1 MTDWNEMLVQLD
13 KEKLKITSERWTSAQ
28 GLQLENE
35 FPEPN
40 AVPFGMTPS
49 TPNAT
54 SFSTI
59 ILFSLS
65 DFTTFNSIHSAPLKS
80 DKIESTNSLKYSDTF
95 PSEEFF
101 SL

>member
-13 KEKLKITSERWTSAQ
+13 KERLKRTSERWTSAQ
-28 GLQLENE
+28 GLQSGNE

-59 ILFSLS
+59 TKQVNKKRVSKKSKKDRITAKSVSLS
-65 DFTTFNSIHSAPLKS
+65 ERLS
-80 DKIESTNSLKYSDTF
+80 DRG
-95 PSEEFF
+95 
-101 SL
+101 

>member
-13 KEKLKITSERWTSAQ
+13 KERLKRTSERWTSAQ

-49 TPNAT
+49 TTDAT

-59 ILFSLS
+59 TKQVNKKRVSKKSKRDRIAAKSVSLS
-65 DFTTFNSIHSAPLKS
+65 ERLG
-80 DKIESTNSLKYSDTF
+80 ERV
-95 PSEEFF
+95 
-101 SL
+101 

>member
-1 MTDWNEMLVQLD
+1 MTDWNQMLVQLD
-13 KEKLKITSERWTSAQ
+13 KERLKRTSERWTSAQ
-28 GLQLENE
+28 GLQSGNE

-59 ILFSLS
+59 TKQVNKKRVSKKSKKERITAKSVSLS
-65 DFTTFNSIHSAPLKS
+65 ERLGNRV
-80 DKIESTNSLKYSDTF
+80 
-95 PSEEFF
+95 
-101 SL
+101 

>member
-13 KEKLKITSERWTSAQ
+13 KERLKRTSERWTSAQ
-28 GLQLENE
+28 GLQSENE

-49 TPNAT
+49 TPDST

-59 ILFSLS
+59 TKQVNKKKVSK
-65 DFTTFNSIHSAPLKS
+65 KS
-80 DKIESTNSLKYSDTF
+80 KRDRIVEKSVLLADRLEYQTYK
-95 PSEEFF
+95 
-101 SL
+101 

>member
-13 KEKLKITSERWTSAQ
+13 KERLKTVSNRWTSAQ

-59 ILFSLS
+59 TKQVNKKRVSKKSKKDRITAKSVSLS
-65 DFTTFNSIHSAPLKS
+65 ERLS
-80 DKIESTNSLKYSDTF
+80 DRG
-95 PSEEFF
+95 
-101 SL
+101 

>member
-13 KEKLKITSERWTSAQ
+13 KERLKRTSERWTSAQ
-28 GLQLENE
+28 GLQSGNE

-59 ILFSLS
+59 TKQVNKKKVSK
-65 DFTTFNSIHSAPLKS
+65 KS
-80 DKIESTNSLKYSDTF
+80 KKDRIAEKSVLLADRLEYQTYK
-95 PSEEFF
+95 
-101 SL
+101 

>member
-13 KEKLKITSERWTSAQ
+13 KERLKRTSERWTSAQ
-28 GLQLENE
+28 GLQSGNE

-59 ILFSLS
+59 KKQVRKKGVSKKSKRDRVSAKSISLS
-65 DFTTFNSIHSAPLKS
+65 ERLG
-80 DKIESTNSLKYSDTF
+80 
-95 PSEEFF
+95 
-101 SL
+101 

>member
-1 MTDWNEMLVQLD
+1 MTDWNEMLAQLD
-13 KEKLKITSERWTSAQ
+13 KERLKRTSERWTSAQ

-49 TPNAT
+49 TPDAT

-59 ILFSLS
+59 TKQVNKKRVSKKSKRDRIAERSVSLS
-65 DFTTFNSIHSAPLKS
+65 ERLG
-80 DKIESTNSLKYSDTF
+80 ERV
-95 PSEEFF
+95 
-101 SL
+101 

>member
-13 KEKLKITSERWTSAQ
+13 KERLKRTSERWTSAQ
-28 GLQLENE
+28 GLQSGNE

-59 ILFSLS
+59 TKQVNKKRVSRKSKKERITAKSVSLS
-65 DFTTFNSIHSAPLKS
+65 ERLG
-80 DKIESTNSLKYSDTF
+80 ERV
-95 PSEEFF
+95 
-101 SL
+101 

>member
-13 KEKLKITSERWTSAQ
+13 KERLKRTSERWTSAQ
-28 GLQLENE
+28 GLQSGNE

-40 AVPFGMTPS
+40 AVPFGMTSS

-59 ILFSLS
+59 TKQVNKKRVSK
-65 DFTTFNSIHSAPLKS
+65 KS
-80 DKIESTNSLKYSDTF
+80 KKDRIAEKSVLLADRLEYQTYK
-95 PSEEFF
+95 
-101 SL
+101 

>member
-13 KEKLKITSERWTSAQ
+13 KERLKRTSERWTSAQ
-28 GLQLENE
+28 GLQSGNE

-49 TPNAT
+49 TPDST

-59 ILFSLS
+59 TKQVNKKRVSK
-65 DFTTFNSIHSAPLKS
+65 NSKRDRIAEKS
-80 DKIESTNSLKYSDTF
+80 VLLADRLEYQTYK
-95 PSEEFF
+95 
-101 SL
+101 